1 MITFLAGGGVEPKFG
16 RRVKTILAVL
26 AGCWAGIMW
35 GKMEATSR
43 EEWCNSNNITEYECE
58 DQVNQL
64 IEKTKKPAVLYYY
77 LPLSPYHY
85 LYRSYMFKFSNKYP

>member
-1 MITFLAGGGVEPKFG
+1 MINFLAGGGVEPKFG

-43 EEWCNSNNITEYECE
+43 EEWCNSNNITEYEC
-58 DQVNQL
+58 
-64 IEKTKKPAVLYYY
+64 
-77 LPLSPYHY
+77 
-85 LYRSYMFKFSNKYP
+85 